1 MQNNFKM
8 DDELYHFGIKGQRWG
23 VRRYQNPDGSLTALG
38 KKKYGTKSNFEKV
51 QAAKK
56 AASGSRIKAQLD
68 REKAN
73 ARTQAEI
80 EKYRK
85 KAAKKLGK
93 SEDQEVESKDESTE
107 KKTKGSMTN
116 EELRTATDRIN
127 LERNYIDAQKNYII
141 SNQQLSQVKPQ
152 KVSKG
157 KEFAKKIWKEAV
169 EPAVVNAGKQYLEKT
184 LKETLG
190 LKDDSMSA
198 LKKKAQEAEYRK
210 KIYDAEKARREVEGK
225 PNDNNNNNNNKKDPN
240 KNSDNNTNKNE
251 KKDKKSQSD
260 KNSDKKVY
268 SGDVE
273 GKGTSKYTEKSKFS
287 NSTFVDGEFE
297 EIHKTDINNGRD
309 YVNNL
314 LRIETKS
321 NNLLQIEDKKMKHSE
336 TGGETI
342 DNELYHFG
350 IKGQRWGVRRY
361 QNPDGSLTALGRQ
374 RQKQLME
381 SDKETV
387 IAKGTKLYRISSN
400 NKSDTSDGKIY
411 VNASKEGGD
420 YYITSSLATNM
431 IMEKGKIYIHE
442 YIATKDIKLPDKKT
456 MEKIELGLL
465 KDKKIQRELVDSLM
479 KKGLS
484 REEATSRVQAYNAG
498 KAFVQKTGEALAG
511 AYAGGIVGG
520 YVGGIAGSAAG
531 PAGSGTGLAV
541 GAGVGAVAGAAT
553 TVKNPSQERQR
564 ALSTTRVSY
573 GDRENK
579 VINETL
585 RNELSKKGYRGLK
598 DYNDR
603 RAFGKYGNN
612 ATIIFDSNKNIK
624 LSKVSEVTA
633 KDYGKS
639 YAKNYLK
646 MHPKSKLD
654 FEDLVKDGEK
664 RYKEIY
670 EAGVIDREKEKERKR
685 LLEKAKKKA

>member
-157 KEFAKKIWKEAV
+157 KEFAKKVWKEAV
-169 EPAVVNAGKQYLEKT
+169 EPAVLNAGKQYLEKT

-251 KKDKKSQSD
+251 KKDKK
-260 KNSDKKVY
+260 
-268 SGDVE
+268 
-273 GKGTSKYTEKSKFS
+273 
-287 NSTFVDGEFE
+287 
-297 EIHKTDINNGRD
+297 
-309 YVNNL
+309 
-314 LRIETKS
+314 
-321 NNLLQIEDKKMKHSE
+321 MKHSE

-361 QNPDGSLTALGRQ
+361 QNPDGSLTTLGKQ
-374 RQKQLME
+374 RQSKLME

-431 IMEKGKIYIHE
+431 IMEKGKIYVHE

-456 MEKIELGLL
+456 MEKVELGLL

-531 PAGSGTGLAV
+531 PAGSATGLAV
-541 GAGVGAVAGAAT
+541 GAGVGAVAGSAA

-612 ATIIFDSNKNIK
+612 ATIVFDSNKNIK

-664 RYKEIY
+664 RYKKIY

>member
-1 MQNNFKM
+1 M

-350 IKGQRWGVRRY
+350 IKGQKWGVRRY
-361 QNPDGSLTALGRQ
+361 QNPDGSLTSLGRK
-374 RQKQLME
+374 RKN
-381 SDKETV
+381 
-387 IAKGTKLYRISSN
+387 LYNTNERISSEFR
-400 NKSDTSDGKIY
+400 KS
-411 VNASKEGGD
+411 
-420 YYITSSLATNM
+420 
-431 IMEKGKIYIHE
+431 KGRNDSYE
-442 YIATKDIKLPDKKT
+442 KT
-456 MEKIELGLL
+456 M
-465 KDKKIQRELVDSLM
+465 
-479 KKGLS
+479 
-484 REEATSRVQAYNAG
+484 AYMGNKASQLYLRRSDRIKNA
-498 KAFVQKTGEALAG
+498 F
-511 AYAGGIVGG
+511 
-520 YVGGIAGSAAG
+520 
-531 PAGSGTGLAV
+531 
-541 GAGVGAVAGAAT
+541 
-553 TVKNPSQERQR
+553 
-564 ALSTTRVSY
+564 
-573 GDRENK
+573 
-579 VINETL
+579 
-585 RNELSKKGYRGLK
+585 
-598 DYNDR
+598 
-603 RAFGKYGNN
+603 
-612 ATIIFDSNKNIK
+612 
-624 LSKVSEVTA
+624 
-633 KDYGKS
+633 
-639 YAKNYLK
+639 
-646 MHPKSKLD
+646 
-654 FEDLVKDGEK
+654 
-664 RYKEIY
+664 
-670 EAGVIDREKEKERKR
+670 
-685 LLEKAKKKA
+685 